1 MVLTYINSNIDK
13 FRQAPDPKSLLLL
26 LLLLLLPSKRVNTEP
41 LAHIDNSD
49 QGEPLVAPL
58 IAIDSII
65 NPFGEQKESVVP
77 PA

>member
-1 MVLTYINSNIDK
+1 M
-13 FRQAPDPKSLLLL
+13 
-26 LLLLLLPSKRVNTEP
+26 NTEP

-77 PA
+77 SSVTTAESNGRKSYQ

>member
-26 LLLLLLPSKRVNTEP
+26 LRPSKRVNTEP